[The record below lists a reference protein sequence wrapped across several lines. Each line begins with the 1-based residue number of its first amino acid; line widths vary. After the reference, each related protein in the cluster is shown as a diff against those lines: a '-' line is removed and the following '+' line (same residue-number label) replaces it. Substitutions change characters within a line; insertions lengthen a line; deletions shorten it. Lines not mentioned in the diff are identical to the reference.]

1 MNCVQPRMG
10 CMSMGLRLR
19 QVRMRAG
26 FSLRNL
32 AILLGVS
39 HSTIGHWEAGRRV
52 PNALM
57 LGKFATV
64 TGVDLNWLFFGNRHH
79 VTDVDEMPRS
89 FVKEAGSKE

>member
-1 MNCVQPRMG
+1 
-10 CMSMGLRLR
+10 MSMGLRLR

-64 TGVDLNWLFFGNRHH
+64 TGVDLNWLFSVIAITLLMLMKCR
-79 VTDVDEMPRS
+79 DRS
-89 FVKEAGSKE
+89 